1 MNMKPQGIASKI
13 DYKWDID
20 PIKMTEN
27 AKTNWIRK
35 NQHKVIG
42 GPFLGRRP
50 RT

>member
-1 MNMKPQGIASKI
+1 MKPQGLTSKI
-13 DYKWDID
+13 DNKWDID
-20 PIKMTEN
+20 PIKIQDN
-27 AKTNWIRK
+27 SKRNWIRK

>member
-1 MNMKPQGIASKI
+1 MKPQGLTSKI
-13 DYKWDID
+13 DNKWDID
-20 PIKMTEN
+20 PIKEE
-27 AKTNWIRK
+27 KSRINWIRK